1 MPARKRLLA
10 AAAVST
16 GLVLLAASGAL
27 LSTGH
32 RAAGATL
39 AVVTVLLAV
48 MACDALLVSFDL
60 FCSSLRGG
68 AGGPAI
74 ALTFDDGPGPDT
86 AAVLAALERA
96 RARATFFVLGARAE
110 ERPELVREIARRGH
124 AVALHG
130 FSHRKLALA
139 SPRTIAD
146 EIDRGR
152 RAVEDCGVVP
162 APFFR
167 APHGHKGPL
176 LARALRRRGLRLV
189 GWTRGVWD
197 TERPGAE
204 RIVERAT
211 RGLEPGEIV
220 LLHDGCGT
228 PGIDPRRDQT
238 AEAVVEIVRRA
249 REAGL
254 EPVTVPE
261 LAAAAGEPSR
271 AARLWHALPV
281 LLLLAGAAWAVHDV
295 DWRVLRHAVGSAR
308 PGFLLL
314 AALVNFGALFLQSA
328 RWDAL
333 LKPLAPAVRLRSAFE
348 AMLTGFAAATVI
360 PARAAEVL
368 RIQWLARR
376 TGLSR
381 AAIAGT
387 VALDHLVNGVG
398 LAAGLLALPYVIG
411 EPRWMR
417 VGTALM
423 LTAFVAGAV
432 AALLLR
438 PDAAARGAALSRRAP
453 GLMAA
458 LERARAGLVAVHD
471 RRALGLS
478 LALSLA
484 AWGLELAVVVLS
496 LRAVGLALPL
506 SAALLALLAVNLA
519 LGLPVSAPGNFGTL
533 EVGAVLALVG
543 LGVPKENALAFA
555 LCYHLLQVVPIAIAG
570 LAVAAADQLRPS
582 SSRSPLTSSGQTVVA
597 SAYTSANRPP
607 SAGGTNLPQEIPSE

>member
-10 AAAVST
+10 AAVVSA
-16 GLVLLAASGAL
+16 GLGLLVASGAL
-27 LSTGH
+27 LSAGH
-32 RAAGATL
+32 PVAGA
-39 AVVTVLLAV
+39 AVGLFTVLLAL

-60 FCSSLRGG
+60 FCSSLRRG
-68 AGGPAI
+68 AGASSI

-86 AAVLAALERA
+86 PAVLDALERA
-96 RARATFFVLGARAE
+96 GARATFFVLGAKAE
-110 ERPELVREIARRGH
+110 QRPELVREIARRGH

-139 SPRTIAD
+139 SPRTIAE

-152 RAVEDCGVVP
+152 RAIEDCGVAA

-176 LARALRRRGLRLV
+176 LGRALRRRGLRLV

-204 RIVERAT
+204 RIVERSS
-211 RGLEPGEIV
+211 RRLEAGEIV

-238 AEAVVEIVRRA
+238 AEAVGEIVRRA

-254 EPVTVPE
+254 EPVTIPE
-261 LAAAAGEPSR
+261 MAAATAEPSR
-271 AARLWHALPV
+271 AARVWHALPL
-281 LLLLAGAAWAVHDV
+281 LLLLAGAAWAVDDV
-295 DWRVLRHAVGSAR
+295 DWRVLRRALGSAR
-308 PGFLLL
+308 PDFLLL
-314 AALVNFGALFLQSA
+314 AALVNFGALFLQAA

-333 LKPLAPAVRLRSAFE
+333 LKPLAPAVRLRDAFE

-360 PARAAEVL
+360 PARAAEVM

-398 LAAGLLALPYVIG
+398 LAAGLLLLPHLIG
-411 EPRWMR
+411 EPSWMR
-417 VGTALM
+417 VGTGLM
-423 LTAFVAGAV
+423 LAAFLAGA
-432 AALLLR
+432 AGALLFR

-453 GLMAA
+453 GLTAA
-458 LERARAGLVAVHD
+458 PARTREGLVAVHD

-478 LALSLA
+478 LGLSLA
-484 AWGLELAVVVLS
+484 AWVLELAVVQVS

-543 LGVPKENALAFA
+543 LGIPKEHALAFA
-555 LCYHLLQVVPIAIAG
+555 LCYHLLQVVPIAMAG
-570 LAVAAADQLRPS
+570 LAVAGVDQLRPS
-582 SSRSPLTSSGQTVVA
+582 SSSRPLTSSGQTAVA

>member
-10 AAAVST
+10 AIIVSIGLAVLAAPA
-16 GLVLLAASGAL
+16 VLLSE
-27 LSTGH
+27 GH
-32 RAAGATL
+32 RAAAAAL
-39 AVVTVLLAV
+39 AIVTVLLA
-48 MACDALLVSFDL
+48 AAAGDAFLVSFDL
-60 FCSSLRGG
+60 FGSSLRRGT
-68 AGGPAI
+68 GPSSI

-86 AAVLAALERA
+86 PAVLDALARA
-96 RARATFFVLGARAE
+96 GARATFFVLGAKAE

-124 AVALHG
+124 TVALHG
-130 FSHRKLALA
+130 FSHRKLALV
-139 SPRTIAD
+139 SPRTIGE

-152 RAVEDCGVVP
+152 RAVEGCGVQP

-167 APHGHKGPL
+167 APHGHKGLL
-176 LARALRRRGLRLV
+176 LARALSRRGLRLV

-197 TERPGAE
+197 TERPGAG

-211 RGLEPGEIV
+211 RRLEAGEIV

-238 AEAVVEIVRRA
+238 AEAVAEIVRLV
-249 REAGL
+249 RESGL

-261 LAAAAGEPSR
+261 LAASTAEPSR
-271 AARLWHALPV
+271 AARLWHAVPM
-281 LLLLAGAAWAVHDV
+281 LLLLAGAIWAVHDI
-295 DWRVLRHAVGSAR
+295 DWAVLRRAVGSAR
-308 PGFLLL
+308 PGLVVL
-314 AALVNFGALFLQSA
+314 AALVNFGALFLQAA

-368 RIQWLARR
+368 RIEWLARR
-376 TGLSR
+376 AGLSR

-398 LAAGLLALPYVIG
+398 LAAGLLVLPHLTF
-411 EPRWMR
+411 EPNWMR
-417 VGTALM
+417 VGTGLM
-423 LTAFVAGAV
+423 LAAFVAGAV
-432 AALLLR
+432 GALVLR

-453 GLMAA
+453 GLVAA
-458 LERARAGLVAVHD
+458 LARAREGLAAVHD
-471 RRALGLS
+471 RHALGLS
-478 LALSLA
+478 LAFSLA
-484 AWGLELAVVVLS
+484 AWMLELTVVVLS
-496 LRAVGLALPL
+496 LRAVGLVLPL

-543 LGVPKENALAFA
+543 LGVTKEHALAFA
-555 LCYHLLQVVPIAIAG
+555 LCYHLLQVVPIGIAG
-570 LAVAAADQLRPS
+570 LAVAGVDQLRRS
-582 SSRSPLTSSGQTVVA
+582 SSRSPFTSSGQTAVA